1 MRAVKGCM
9 ERRFSE
15 IWPKRVP
22 PRPKDVPEP
31 IYVATYTAVVDVYI
45 VRAELRFD
53 EALHPDE
60 IPRVLETHEWGSDLP
75 PKPTYSIN
83 PLPPEGCTERTRFRL
98 MALQKMSIFLFMAE
112 RVHGY
117 GTMEDLQAEMDV
129 FLPDWPRVC
138 AYTRFPTVLAARE
151 AGGGPYRSC
160 TLESHVRDDGFVF
173 HDYHFNTDPEGPPPP
188 GLVDDNATM
197 IFARSLA
204 QGDLRRRTV
213 ALSAD
218 G

>member
-1 MRAVKGCM
+1 M

-31 IYVATYTAVVDVYI
+31 IYVATYTAVVDVDI
-45 VRAELRFD
+45 VRADLRFN

-60 IPRVLETHEWGSDLP
+60 IFRVLDIHEWGPSLML
-75 PKPTYSIN
+75 KPTDSIG
-83 PLPPEGCTERTRFRL
+83 PWPPRGCTERNRFRL
-98 MALQKMSIFLFMAE
+98 MALQKMSIFLAVAE
-112 RVHGY
+112 RIHRH
-117 GTMEDLQAEMDV
+117 GTMEELQIKMDNS
-129 FLPDWPRVC
+129 LPEWPRVC

-151 AGGGPYRSC
+151 ARGGPYRSC